1 MENKAFFISIS
12 KRINVTAEDI
22 DDIMCSALEG
32 GITYWCYKAEVVG
45 KYLGEYASEQ
55 ISRGGT
61 LKLYDCEENEVY
73 ELTLEKLL
81 KGIQLA
87 VEGNYYEDYEW
98 VLGDGLDVC
107 QVDAE
112 VADVIIQLALFDD
125 VVFG

>member
-1 MENKAFFISIS
+1 MNDFFVNIERTV
-12 KRINVTAEDI
+12 KVTAEDI

-32 GITYWCYKAEVVG
+32 GITYWCNKAEVVG
-45 KYLGEYASEQ
+45 DYLGEYASEQ

-61 LKLYDCEENEVY
+61 LKLHDSEEDEVY

-87 VEGNYYEDYEW
+87 IQHNYYAEYGW
-98 VLGDGLDVC
+98 CDGTMLDTC
-107 QVDAE
+107 NVDAS

-125 VVFG
+125 VIYG